1 MAGDV
6 TGQRYREPLRL
17 GPGTRVAH
25 YVIEEQV
32 GAGGMA
38 VVFRARDEVLG
49 RLAAVKVL
57 SSALAG
63 DWEFRERFVRESRS
77 IAAVDQPHVLP
88 VYAAGE
94 SDGVLYIA
102 TRFVADG
109 DLVRLLRRSG
119 GTLSPDRAAAL
130 VGQVAGALDA
140 AHAIGLV
147 HRDVKPANVLVEAQ
161 SGRHEH
167 AYLSDFGLSQS
178 DSSVTGRL
186 TAAGSFVGT
195 PDYCAPEQ
203 ITSQAV
209 SGRADQYA
217 LGCVAFHLLTGTVPF
232 PGGDPMGALYAH
244 VHEPPPLAS
253 ARVAGLPP
261 AADAV
266 LGRALD
272 KRPAA
277 RYGSCGQFAEALREA
292 LEPPRRRGAP
302 PGRVG
307 VPSPATGQEPSWTG
321 QEPPWTGVRL
331 PVPPSPIS
339 SPPAAIP
346 DAGRDAPVSGTT
358 TETALAPG
366 RRRALHPGAHAKPG
380 RAVRRTRAK
389 VIIAASAVAVTAAV
403 VAGIALSSK
412 PPGDG
417 VTLVPPGGAE
427 ISVGG
432 RIVVSPDGEYVA
444 AEGTVSGQSRLY
456 VWNTTTGQ
464 LVTTLD
470 VHSGQPQSPLG
481 FTGNDKDLVAF
492 SGQKSTI
499 YRIAL
504 STGQRTALGTA
515 PVTTNGNISGDL
527 STIAAENPAG
537 TGISVTAMGGASIA
551 PLLKNPATGLIPHS
565 LQLDNSG
572 DVLMVSSEKGTAYV
586 VSTQTGALDT
596 AVRFHAT
603 ANMPLP
609 ILSPD
614 GSTVLVPAGS
624 NGAQLWTVGS
634 PGSPS
639 VNITPHDSRWPK
651 DNGGFHYST
660 DGEVVLTFPN
670 RGTTNDLWR
679 ELTGAHIVTRTD
691 PGSQDQAFV
700 LLGPGGRKLILGSN
714 TRGGSA
720 FSSFIVRDIPQG

>member
-17 GPGTRVAH
+17 GPGSRVAH

-63 DWEFRERFVRESRS
+63 DWEFRERFLRESRS

-88 VYAAGE
+88 VYAAGS

-109 DLVRLLRRSG
+109 DLVRLLRRGG
-119 GTLSPDRAAAL
+119 GTLSPDRTAAL
-130 VGQVAGALDA
+130 IDQVAGALDA

-147 HRDVKPANVLVEAQ
+147 HRDVKPANVLVEALP
-161 SGRHEH
+161 GRPEH

-178 DSSVTGRL
+178 DSSVTSRL

-232 PGGDPMGALYAH
+232 PRSDAMGALYAH
-244 VHEPPPLAS
+244 VNEPPPLAS

-277 RYGSCGQFAEALREA
+277 RYGSCGQFAAALREA
-292 LEPPRRRGAP
+292 LEQPWA
-302 PGRVG
+302 G
-307 VPSPATGQEPSWTG
+307 VP
-321 QEPPWTGVRL
+321 L
-331 PVPPSPIS
+331 PVPPSAIS
-339 SPPAAIP
+339 SPPAPIP
-346 DAGRDAPVSGTT
+346 GTGRDGPVRRTATGA
-358 TETALAPG
+358 ALAPG
-366 RRRALHPGAHAKPG
+366 RKRAVLPGAHAKPG
-380 RAVRRTRAK
+380 RAARRTRARAI
-389 VIIAASAVAVTAAV
+389 VTASAVAVIAAVAAV
-403 VAGIALSSK
+403 VVLSGK
-412 PPGDG
+412 PPGG

-427 ISVGG
+427 ISIGG

-444 AEGTVSGQSRLY
+444 AEGSVSGRSRLY

-481 FTGNDKDLVAF
+481 FTGNDKALVAF
-492 SGQKSTI
+492 AGQKSTI
-499 YRIAL
+499 YSIAL

-537 TGISVTAMGGASIA
+537 TGISVTTMGGASIA
-551 PLLKNPATGLIPHS
+551 PLLKNPATDLIPHS

-572 DVLMVSSEKGTAYV
+572 DVLMVSSEKGTAYILN
-586 VSTQTGALDT
+586 TQTGALDT
-596 AVRFHAT
+596 AVRFHPT

-609 ILSPD
+609 TLSPD

-639 VNITPHDSRWPK
+639 VNITPRDAHWPK
-651 DNGGFHYST
+651 VNGGFHYST

-679 ELTGAHIVTRTD
+679 EQTGAHIVTRTD

-720 FSSFIVRDIPQG
+720 FTSFIVRDIPQG